1 MQDIKAGRCPTVF
14 PHPQRYHSRSPSE
27 DLSPRTEMR
36 FSILAAVVALTASM
50 YVSACL
56 PTGHPCNLENPSV
69 CCGTIC
75 GSTDGRH
82 YTCE

>member
-1 MQDIKAGRCPTVF
+1 MRDQEFEFERVV

-50 YVSACL
+50 YVSACV
-56 PTGHPCNLENPSV
+56 PMGDACNPHDSPKA
-69 CCGTIC
+69 CCSESC
-75 GSTDGRH
+75 GSTD
-82 YTCE
+82 